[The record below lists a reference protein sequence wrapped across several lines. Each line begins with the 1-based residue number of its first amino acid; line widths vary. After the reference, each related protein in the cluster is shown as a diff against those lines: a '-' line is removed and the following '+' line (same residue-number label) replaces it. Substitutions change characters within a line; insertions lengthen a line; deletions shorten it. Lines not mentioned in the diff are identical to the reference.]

1 MMRRDPVRLARAGL
15 LLGLALM
22 IVKLLL
28 TGQMA
33 MYMSPTLNPLTA
45 LAAVL
50 LAGMGVLE
58 LRGGAR
64 PHSDGAG
71 VDRLLT
77 FGLVALPLL
86 LGMFMTPR
94 ALGASAIG
102 GQTASSV
109 VLAFAPQDSPISV
122 APSSQPIQDIADLLA
137 FLRRSGEGGI
147 GQPVHA
153 IGLVARSAD
162 LPPDEFVLLR
172 YTIVHCVAD
181 ARPIGLLV
189 ASSAPGEADWGPD
202 QWVAIDG
209 SLDSREHNGDR
220 LVTIVADRIVPAD
233 EPSNPYLSGF

>member
-1 MMRRDPVRLARAGL
+1 MRIDPLRLARSGL

-22 IVKLLL
+22 IAKLLA

-33 MYMSPTLNPLTA
+33 MYMSPMLDPLTA

-58 LRGGAR
+58 LRRGTRTRG
-64 PHSDGAG
+64 DGAG

-86 LGMFMTPR
+86 LGLFMTPR

-102 GQTASSV
+102 GENASSL
-109 VLAFAPQDSPISV
+109 VLAFAPQEKPTSAAV
-122 APSSQPIQDIADLLA
+122 SSQPIQDVSDLLA
-137 FLRRSGEGGI
+137 FLRRTGEAGI

-153 IGLVARSAD
+153 IGLVAHSPD
-162 LPPDEFVLLR
+162 LPPNEFILLR
-172 YTIVHCVAD
+172 YMIVHCVAD

-189 ASSAPGEADWGPD
+189 ASSDGGVWGVD

-209 SLDSREHNGDR
+209 SLASREHSGDR
-220 LVTIVADRIVPAD
+220 LVTIVADRIVPTD
-233 EPSNPYLSGF
+233 EPGNPYLPAF